1 MKTFTY
7 IAHKLFIQDVKYN
20 TDINV
25 TNYESHK
32 HGMYFKHIF
41 DNHTI
46 ETNLHI
52 DFVKCVFLF
61 SSESKFQDLNKNY
74 IDNFFI
80 SDENRELYMDFFC
93 KIQKTYWA
101 FNKFAKQI
109 KSRYSKVKV
118 TDDLF
123 LTPII
128 HSQKNQ
134 FRLHENNCCYLFTL
148 QDLSRIIISAVCNS
162 PMFYSEPIPPKN
174 PYSGVP
180 FSTSNLYNIYFAIK
194 TRLAIMPNVIY
205 QFFLC
210 EFNLGLFAKNNKL
223 VIRDTFI
230 NQYINNEDEEE
241 IIESI
246 YDMINECYS
255 DINIDDQFPNDVL
268 IETFKPL
275 VTSYLHY
282 RYNFDTSKRLPNYR
296 VMSRKMNDIIKKC
309 PRIGRK
315 LFVFKDNKKY
325 ISFVTLNGNTEPV
338 LYVKPEPKYTTIIN
352 DDTSEDE
359 RVTDESNNQ
368 SFEFDPEFS
377 NRLDELIH
385 VTDVQSNNLYDTDE
399 YFDSDDE
406 IEVNEDLYDP

>member
-7 IAHKLFIQDVKYN
+7 IAHKQFIRDIKYDI
-20 TDINV
+20 DINV
-25 TNYESHK
+25 NNYESHTN
-32 HGMYFKHIF
+32 GMYFKHIF
-41 DNHTI
+41 NNHNV

-61 SSESKFQDLNKNY
+61 SSEPKFQDLNKNY

-101 FNKFAKQI
+101 FNKFAKHI

-194 TRLAIMPNVIY
+194 TQLAIMPNVIY
-205 QFFLC
+205 HFFLC
-210 EFNLGLFAKNNKL
+210 EFNLDLFAKKNQL
-223 VIRDTFI
+223 IIRDTFI
-230 NQYINNEDEEE
+230 KQYVSNEDEEE

-246 YDMINECYS
+246 YDMLNECYS
-255 DINIDDQFPNDVL
+255 NINIDDEFPNDIL

-275 VTSYLHY
+275 LTSYLHY
-282 RYNFDTSKRLPNYR
+282 RYSFDTSKRLPNYR
-296 VMSRKMNDIIKKC
+296 VMSRKMNHIIKKC

-338 LYVKPEPKYTTIIN
+338 LYVKPEPKYTIVN

-359 RVTDESNNQ
+359 RVPDESNNQ
-368 SFEFDPEFS
+368 SFELDPEFS
-377 NRLDELIH
+377 NQLDELIH
-385 VTDVQSNNLYDTDE
+385 VTDVQSDNLYDTDE